1 MKFTKTDYTNNKEI
15 LAFASG
21 FNTSMAAMIDD
32 ADGVADASG
41 KKIIPA
47 GTFVGGASA
56 SVFADKSQLLRV
68 VHDYAIL
75 ETAMT
80 GDNNDI
86 KLVAVADG
94 PTGADV
100 TLTLVDPAANSA
112 SLVVSVT
119 GKDISASLAT
129 GAEGAITTT
138 ASELIAAI
146 NASAAASALVT
157 ASLKGTD
164 TGAVAVTALAKT
176 SLANSAVSGAS
187 VIDGVLLNDVDV
199 TYGDNVCS
207 LLVSGYLKTSKLP
220 VAPTTVMR
228 TAFSKNLFLGFIEN

>member
-1 MKFTKTDYTNNKEI
+1 MKFVKTDYTNNKEI

-21 FNTSMAAMIDD
+21 FNTVMAAMLDD
-32 ADGVADASG
+32 ADGVADSYG

-56 SVFADKSQLLRV
+56 SIFEDRSQLLRV

-86 KLVAVADG
+86 KLTAVADG
-94 PTGADV
+94 PGGADIS
-100 TLTLVDPAANSA
+100 LTLVDPSANNAALA
-112 SLVVSVT
+112 VTVTAKAISV
-119 GKDISASLAT
+119 ALAT
-129 GAEGAITTT
+129 GAAGAITTT

-157 ASLKGTD
+157 AALKGTD
-164 TGAVAVTALAKT
+164 TGAGAVTALTKT
-176 SLANSAVSGAS
+176 NLANSAVSGAS
-187 VIDGVLLNDVDV
+187 VIDGVLLDDVDV

-207 LLVSGYLKTSKLP
+207 LLISGYLKTAKLP
-220 VAPTTVMR
+220 VAPTSVMR